1 MKVLALSKILPLV
14 EFSLYGQSLLWS
26 FLVITAGPLGSNV
39 AIQARAVAYLKQ
51 GNLKRLSYLCGQSL
65 SATIMSC
72 CFLILLIWGAYLFN
86 YLSFGRFISAV
97 LGVFL
102 GFTQAVFL
110 VKTTVIRS
118 NFDFNRYARLCALR
132 GLLIFICYISV
143 LRSISSYAFFI
154 FFDIA
159 VTWAII
165 GPAKLPIPLRW
176 SKKVLWHFNLVSHV
190 KKNSSLIFFVLSSF
204 LLISFERITGYLL
217 LSDYE
222 YAVIAFAG
230 IFFSVSVT
238 IQSIVN
244 SYIFPMMAKNFGENG
259 RNELIIQGA
268 LYTAVSGLSLGLVAL
283 LVVFTSADLVIIFF
297 ENIPISMALLWYIA
311 ILSILRI
318 SDFLTNVFLL
328 LNKERTLVCIRLPA
342 CILGLVYVS
351 SHRAGIDLIFA
362 ASVCT
367 LIIYILGFTVLFM
380 EFKPIAKKTT

>member
-26 FLVITAGPLGSNV
+26 FLVTTAGPLGSNV
-39 AIQARAVAYLKQ
+39 AIQARAVGYLKQ
-51 GNLKRLSYLCGQSL
+51 GNLKRLSYLCGHSL
-65 SATIMSC
+65 SATIMCC
-72 CFLILLIWGAYLFN
+72 CFLILSIWVACLFD
-86 YLSFGRFISAV
+86 YLSFDRSVSAV

-110 VKTTVIRS
+110 LKTTVIRS

-132 GLLIFICYISV
+132 GLLTFICYISV
-143 LRSISSYAFFI
+143 LGSISFFAFYI
-154 FFDIA
+154 FLDIA

-165 GPAKLPIPLRW
+165 GPAKLPFPLRW

-190 KKNSSLIFFVLSSF
+190 KKNSSLIFFVLTSF
-204 LLISFERITGYLL
+204 LLISFERITGYLFL
-217 LSDYE
+217 NDYE
-222 YAVIAFAG
+222 YAVLAFAG
-230 IFFSVSVT
+230 IFFSVSAT

-244 SYIFPMMAKNFGENG
+244 SYIFPMMAKNYGENG
-259 RNELIIQGA
+259 RNKLIIQGA
-268 LYTAVSGLSLGLVAL
+268 LYTTFTALSLGFVAL
-283 LVVFTSADLVIIFF
+283 LLVFIFADLVITFF
-297 ENIPISMALLWYIA
+297 NKIPLNMALLWYIA
-311 ILSILRI
+311 LLSILRI

-367 LIIYILGFTVLFM
+367 LIIYTLGFTVLFM
-380 EFKPIAKKTT
+380 EFKPIAKKTI